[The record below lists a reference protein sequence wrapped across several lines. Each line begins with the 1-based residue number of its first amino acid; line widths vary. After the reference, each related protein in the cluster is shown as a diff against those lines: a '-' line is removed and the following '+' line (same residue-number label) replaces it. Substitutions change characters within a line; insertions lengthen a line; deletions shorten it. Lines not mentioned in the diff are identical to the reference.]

1 MILTFIDISASFRL
15 GDGSINDGY
24 LQPDVSHLTRDRV
37 NKLAQKLEFRTK
49 TPGEGVTFD
58 HNQALLDPN
67 GYRATINAPEF
78 SNHAVTTVTKPVTSQ
93 KTAGT
98 EERWNATAANG

>member
-1 MILTFIDISASFRL
+1 MTQHELFGPNDLDDVTFIDISPSFRL

-24 LQPDVSHLTRDRV
+24 LQPDGSHLTRAGV

-58 HNQALLDPN
+58 HKHSRTGQP
-67 GYRATINAPEF
+67 
-78 SNHAVTTVTKPVTSQ
+78 
-93 KTAGT
+93 GT
-98 EERWNATAANG
+98 PLA

>member
-1 MILTFIDISASFRL
+1 M
-15 GDGSINDGY
+15 GDGSINDGC
-24 LQPDVSHLTRDRV
+24 LQPDGSHLTRAGV

-58 HNQALLDPN
+58 HKHTRTGHVLLDPD
-67 GYRATINAPEF
+67 GCHATIKTLEL
-78 SNHAVTTVTKPVTSQ
+78 SNHAVTTVTKPVISQ